1 MLVVCPLHKVA
12 SVVEDHA
19 PSHAV
24 SLLGSD
30 HEMPHIPS
38 LGPDKHLKL
47 NFNDISA
54 PMEGYV
60 PPGQA
65 DVETLVNFIIQGWNP
80 ASPMLIHCWA
90 GVSRS
95 TAGAFIAQC
104 VLAPEKDELELAKQ
118 LRTASPSATPNK
130 LMVAYADAH
139 LGRDGRMIDAVA
151 IIGRGADAW
160 EGNVFQLA
168 VG

>member
-1 MLVVCPLHKVA
+1 MIVVCPLHKVA
-12 SVVEDHA
+12 SVVEDHK

-30 HEMPHIPS
+30 HEMPSIPS
-38 LGPDKHLKL
+38 LAPDRHLKL
-47 NFNDISA
+47 SFNDISA

-65 DVETLVNFIIQGWNP
+65 DVETLVEFIEGWDP

-104 VLAPEKDELELAKQ
+104 VLAPQTDELELAKQ

-130 LMVAYADAH
+130 LMVSYADDL
-139 LGRDGRMIDAVA
+139 LGRNGRMVDAVA

>member
-1 MLVVCPLHKVA
+1 MIVVCPLHKVA
-12 SVVEDHA
+12 SAVENHR

-30 HEMPHIPS
+30 HEMPVIPS
-38 LGPDKHLKL
+38 LAPERHLKL
-47 NFNDISA
+47 SFNDISV
-54 PMEGYV
+54 PMDGYV

-65 DVETLVNFIIQGWNP
+65 DVETLVTFIEEWDP

-104 VLAPEKDELELAKQ
+104 VLAPDAEELELAKR

-130 LMVAYADAH
+130 LMVAYADDL
-139 LGRDGRMIDAVA
+139 LGRRGRMVDAVA
-151 IIGRGADAW
+151 IIGRGADCW
-160 EGNVFQLA
+160 EGNVFQLS

>member
-1 MLVVCPLHKVA
+1 MIVVCPLHKVER
-12 SVVEDHA
+12 VVEDHK

-30 HEMPHIPS
+30 HEMPQIAS
-38 LGPDKHLKL
+38 LAPDRHLKL
-47 NFNDISA
+47 SFNDISA

-60 PPGQA
+60 PPGES
-65 DVETLVNFIIQGWNP
+65 DVSTLVEFIRGWDR
-80 ASPMLIHCWA
+80 AAPMLIHCWA

-104 VLAPEKDELELAKQ
+104 VLAPEADELELAKR
-118 LRTASPSATPNK
+118 LRVASPSATPNR
-130 LMVAYADAH
+130 LMVAHADAL
-139 LGRDGRMIDAVA
+139 LGRDGRMSDAVA

-160 EGNVFQLA
+160 EGNVFQLQL
-168 VG
+168 G

>member
-1 MLVVCPLHKVA
+1 MIVVCPLHKVA
-12 SVVEDHA
+12 SVVEDHR

-30 HEMPHIPS
+30 HEMPTIPS
-38 LGPDKHLKL
+38 LAPERHLKL
-47 NFNDISA
+47 SFNDISA
-54 PMEGYV
+54 PMDGYV
-60 PPGQA
+60 APGQR
-65 DVETLVNFIIQGWNP
+65 DVETLVDFIGGWDP
-80 ASPMLIHCWA
+80 VSPMLIHCWA

-104 VLAPEKDELELAKQ
+104 VLAPDADELELAKR

-130 LMVAYADAH
+130 LMVAHADDL
-139 LGRDGRMIDAVA
+139 LGRKGRMVDAVA
-151 IIGRGADAW
+151 IIGRGADCW
-160 EGNVFQLA
+160 EGNVFQLP

>member
-1 MLVVCPLHKVA
+1 MIVVCPLHKVG

-19 PSHAV
+19 PSHAI

-30 HEMPHIPS
+30 HEMPSIPS
-38 LGPDKHLKL
+38 LAPDNHLKL
-47 NFNDISA
+47 SFNDISA
-54 PMEGYV
+54 PMDGYV

-65 DVETLVNFIIQGWNP
+65 DVETLVEFVRGWDP

-95 TAGAFIAQC
+95 TAGAFITQC
-104 VLAPEKDELELAKQ
+104 VVAPDADELDLAKR

-130 LMVAYADAH
+130 LMVAFADDL
-139 LGRDGRMIDAVA
+139 LGRKGRMIDAVA

-160 EGNVFQLA
+160 EGNVFQLS
-168 VG
+168 VS